1 MEGQPK
7 PRRTDWSLSGRGFDR
22 LLTQLDPD
30 RERAGERY
38 EALRLKL
45 TRLFQWR
52 GGRDPEE
59 LADVV
64 FDRVARRLEEGTELH
79 GDPYLFFHGVALLVL
94 REHWRD
100 PATSGQAIDPVL
112 RTRAAASEGAI
123 EPDDQRRHECLDQC
137 LEGLP
142 PESRSLLER
151 YHRGEKGVR
160 IRARGEL
167 AAAVGISMGALR
179 IRAYRIRAQLEACI
193 TACEQRAAPP

>member
-22 LLTQLDPD
+22 LLSELDPD

-38 EALRLKL
+38 EGLRLKL
-45 TRLFQWR
+45 TKLFQWR

-64 FDRVARRLEEGTELH
+64 FDRVARRLEEGTELR
-79 GDPYLFFHGVALLVL
+79 GDPYLYFHGVALMVL
-94 REHWRD
+94 REHWRH
-100 PATSGQAIDPVL
+100 PATTGQPIDPVL

-123 EPDDQRRHECLDQC
+123 DPDGQRRLECLELC
-137 LEGLP
+137 LKGLP

-151 YHRGEKGVR
+151 YHHGEKGVR
-160 IRARGEL
+160 IRVRGEL
-167 AAAVGISMGALR
+167 AAALGISMGALR

-193 TACEQRAAPP
+193 TACEERAATP